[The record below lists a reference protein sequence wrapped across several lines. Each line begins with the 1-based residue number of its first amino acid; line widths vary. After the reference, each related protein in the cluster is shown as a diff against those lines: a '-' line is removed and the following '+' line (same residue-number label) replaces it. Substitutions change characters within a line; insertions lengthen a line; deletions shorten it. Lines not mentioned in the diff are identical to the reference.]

1 MASVLVGP
9 MKRLYKDGK
18 ITKEDVAERV
28 KTGKITK
35 ADYEYDGNIFRTYKT
50 ITEDDVRADLEYYLN
65 YDGDE
70 KPTDE
75 MVEYAN
81 KAVDEYTLQLMEEGV
96 I

>member
-1 MASVLVGP
+1 M
-9 MKRLYKDGK
+9 
-18 ITKEDVAERV
+18 I
-28 KTGKITK
+28 
-35 ADYEYDGNIFRTYKT
+35 
-50 ITEDDVRADLEYYLN
+50 RADLEYYLN
-65 YDGDE
+65 YDGDK